1 MGLSELLLLALGLS
15 MDAFA
20 AALCRGLAIGKPQ
33 WRQAAVPGL
42 WFGAFQGLMPL
53 LGWLLGTRFA
63 FCAAALDHWI
73 AFGLLTVLG
82 INMLRE
88 TGEEDGD
95 GSASLAWRPM
105 LALALATSIDA
116 LAVGVTFAFL
126 AVPVLP
132 AAGTIAAVTFLVSA
146 LGVRLGGRFGARL
159 EGRARM
165 LGGGLLI
172 LLGGRILL
180 EHTGHWPF

>member
-1 MGLSELLLLALGLS
+1 MGYFELLLLALGLS

-20 AALCRGLAIGKPQ
+20 AALCRGLSLGTPR

-82 INMLRE
+82 LNMLRE
-88 TGEEDGD
+88 SGEESEA
-95 GSASLAWRPM
+95 GSGSLAWRPM

-116 LAVGVTFAFL
+116 LAVGITFAFL
-126 AVPVLP
+126 DVPVLP

-172 LLGGRILL
+172 LLGGRLLL

>member
-1 MGLSELLLLALGLS
+1 MGYFELLLLALGLS

-20 AALCRGLAIGKPQ
+20 AALCRGLAIGTPR
-33 WRQAAVPGL
+33 WRQAAMPGL
-42 WFGAFQGLMPL
+42 WFGAFLGLMPL

-88 TGEEDGD
+88 TGGGDGD
-95 GSASLAWRPM
+95 GSGSLAWRPM

-126 AVPVLP
+126 DVPVLP
-132 AAGTIAAVTFLVSA
+132 PPGPSP
-146 LGVRLGGRFGARL
+146 
-159 EGRARM
+159 E
-165 LGGGLLI
+165 
-172 LLGGRILL
+172 
-180 EHTGHWPF
+180 

>member
-1 MGLSELLLLALGLS
+1 MGYFELLLLALGLS

-20 AALCRGLAIGKPQ
+20 AALCRGLSLGTPR

-82 INMLRE
+82 LNMLRE
-88 TGEEDGD
+88 SGEESEA
-95 GSASLAWRPM
+95 GSGSLAWRPM

-116 LAVGVTFAFL
+116 LAAGVTFAFL
-126 AVPVLP
+126 DVPVLP
-132 AAGTIAAVTFLVSA
+132 AAGTIAGVTFLVSA

-159 EGRARM
+159 EDKARM

-172 LLGGRILL
+172 LLGGKILL
-180 EHTGHWPF
+180 EHTGYWPF